1 MLFAIFKN
9 KNHVGNQKGATS
21 EEAIKNYIIES
32 MLEEFVNDKDFLAK
46 YSAIK
51 AINGIHHHFI
61 ANKEIL
67 N

>member
-9 KNHVGNQKGATS
+9 KNHVGNQKGAIS

-32 MLEEFVNDKDFLAK
+32 MLEEFINNKKFLAK

-61 ANKEIL
+61 STKKIL

>member
-46 YSAIK
+46 YSA
-51 AINGIHHHFI
+51 
-61 ANKEIL
+61 L
-67 N
+67 NLLFGFEFRL